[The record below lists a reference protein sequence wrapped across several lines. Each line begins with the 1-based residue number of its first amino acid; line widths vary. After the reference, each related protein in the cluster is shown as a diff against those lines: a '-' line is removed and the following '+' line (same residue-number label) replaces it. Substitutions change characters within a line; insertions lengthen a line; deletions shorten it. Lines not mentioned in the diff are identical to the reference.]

1 MINFHCMNKYFH
13 SPGYGNDN
21 GSGPFDPGARVII
34 EVLWKGTGDYKLLL
48 IILIRFNVR
57 IEPLGYGRLIIYV
70 FVSLV
75 ALLRSTFILE
85 M

>member
-1 MINFHCMNKYFH
+1 MEMTMAMEMTMVRDRSIPAPESLLKFCGRGLENH
-13 SPGYGNDN
+13 
-21 GSGPFDPGARVII
+21 
-34 EVLWKGTGDYKLLL
+34 YKLLL

-57 IEPLGYGRLIIYV
+57 IEPLGYGRLIIHV

-75 ALLRSTFILE
+75 VLLRSTFILE